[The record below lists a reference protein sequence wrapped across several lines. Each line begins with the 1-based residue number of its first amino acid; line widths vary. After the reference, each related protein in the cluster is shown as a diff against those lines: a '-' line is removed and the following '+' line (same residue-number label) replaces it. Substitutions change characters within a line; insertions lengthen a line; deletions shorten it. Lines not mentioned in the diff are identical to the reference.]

1 MQAKYTS
8 VMNGKSLDFMRFY
21 RPFGGLVWGIN
32 ILTIVYIDYTS
43 VRFKYSIYFRKIWII
58 DRWIDDGWEDTPCA
72 SSDTPKQIWCT

>member
-8 VMNGKSLDFMRFY
+8 VTNGKSLDFMRFC

-43 VRFKYSIYFRKIWII
+43 VRFKYSIYFRKI
-58 DRWIDDGWEDTPCA
+58 
-72 SSDTPKQIWCT
+72 